1 MFNLGQWVID
11 TKKQDTVE
19 VVTILEGGTETVYVL
34 KDNNNDLYIT
44 GESNLISYDKYYF
57 GEQEE

>member
-1 MFNLGQWVID
+1 MFDLGQWVID
-11 TKKQDTVE
+11 TKKQDTAE

-34 KDNNNDLYIT
+34 KDDNNDFYIT
-44 GESNLISYDKYYF
+44 GESNLIPYDKYYF